1 MTLDDPLVADFEGI
15 GGVEVV
21 VMSVVLEA
29 GPWEVVSTGPS
40 VPDPVTGT
48 MKLDGNSEEEDESDP
63 ESA

>member
-1 MTLDDPLVADFEGI
+1 LALDDPLVADFEAV
-15 GGVEVV
+15 GGAEVV

-29 GPWEVVSTGPS
+29 GPWEEVSKGAS

-48 MKLDGNSEEEDESDP
+48 MKLDGNSEEDDEPDP